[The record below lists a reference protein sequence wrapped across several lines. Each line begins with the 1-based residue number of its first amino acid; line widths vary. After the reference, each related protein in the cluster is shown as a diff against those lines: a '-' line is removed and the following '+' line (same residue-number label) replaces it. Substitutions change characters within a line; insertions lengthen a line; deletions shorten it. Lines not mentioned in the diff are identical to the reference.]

1 MKSLQT
7 ARAQRARPSSPSL
20 AATSVVGVLLNLPHL
35 CYNRAMPIR
44 VLPPEVASRIAAGE
58 VVERPAS
65 VVKELV
71 ENSLDAGATEI
82 RVEIREGGRRLIRV
96 VDNGCGIPAAEVVLA
111 FHRHATSKLASADDL
126 DHITTLGF
134 RGEALASIASVSQ
147 LTMLTRHADEAV
159 GTFVRV
165 EGGAIVGQ
173 EPRGGPPGTTVTVEH
188 LFYNVPAR
196 LKFLRQSAT
205 EAGHISAVV
214 QQLAL
219 AFPER
224 RFSLVS
230 DGRLAFQ
237 STGSGRLADVL
248 VKVFGLETAKQM
260 VPIGELQGG
269 EASPTDPND
278 IRVWGYAGLPPLSR
292 SNRSQ
297 ILFFLNRRPIQDRT
311 LTYAVTEAYRHRL
324 MVGRFPVAVIA
335 IEMDP
340 TQVDVN
346 VHPAKAEVRFRDER
360 AVFRAVQRV
369 LQAALAEHAPVPEV
383 RSTGLTWSVPG
394 WSQRREA
401 LVTAGQP
408 QQEALWWTSGTRPAD
423 RVPPRQS
430 DEPVPA
436 SRSPAATP
444 EPPPAIQGEPSASD
458 EPAPSPHE
466 ARRALPM
473 LRVVGQM
480 GATYIVAE
488 GPEGMYLVDQHAAHE
503 RILFEQMMAQAA
515 ANRIPQQAL
524 LEPVPF
530 EAGSLHAGLLAEH
543 AAALADVGFDLE
555 PFGRDTWLVRAVPAV
570 FAHADPRRALEE
582 VLEGIA
588 DGRDLVGDSRRA
600 ALIALICKRAAI
612 KGGQVLSMEEM
623 RQLIRQ
629 LEACQ
634 TPTACPHGRP
644 TMLVLSTD
652 QLEREFGRR
661 G

>member
-1 MKSLQT
+1 MRHEVATNS
-7 ARAQRARPSSPSL
+7 ARLARKAILPPL
-20 AATSVVGVLLNLPHL
+20 ATTSAGVLLNLPHL

-96 VDNGCGIPAAEVVLA
+96 VDNGCGIPVAEVALA
-111 FHRHATSKLASADDL
+111 FHRHATSKLASANDL

-147 LTMLTRHADEAV
+147 LTMLTRAADEAV
-159 GTFVRV
+159 GTQIRV
-165 EGGAIVGQ
+165 EGGLVVGQ
-173 EPRGGPPGTTVTVEH
+173 EPRGGPPGTAVTVEH

-196 LKFLRQSAT
+196 LKFLRQPAT
-205 EAGHISAVV
+205 EAGHVSAVV

-237 STGSGRLADVL
+237 STGSGQLADVL
-248 VKVFGLETAKQM
+248 VKVLGLETAKQM
-260 VPIGELQGG
+260 VPIGELQGD
-269 EASPTDPND
+269 EASPTAPNA
-278 IRVWGYAGLPPLSR
+278 IRVRGYAGLPPLSR

-360 AVFRAVQRV
+360 AVFRAVQRA
-369 LQAALAEHAPVPEV
+369 LQAVLAEHVPVPSV
-383 RSTGLTWSVPG
+383 RPSGLTWSVPG
-394 WSQRREA
+394 WAQRRET
-401 LVTAGQP
+401 LVNAGQA
-408 QQEALWWTSGTRPAD
+408 QQEAMWWLPPA
-423 RVPPRQS
+423 
-430 DEPVPA
+430 PA
-436 SRSPAATP
+436 SASKPAQPTPDRPPSPPLPSADAAEPSPPATP
-444 EPPPAIQGEPSASD
+444 GT
-458 EPAPSPHE
+458 SPGPE
-466 ARRALPM
+466 ARSALPV

-543 AAALADVGFDLE
+543 ADTLAEVGFDLE